1 MFLFLCV
8 LTYLLHIAHF
18 AYTCF
23 YFCVRLHIYYIL
35 HILTLTLTLILDL
48 GCGNS
53 QQRKQTSLKLYVFKS
68 KVKSS
73 LATATLKNS
82 LKGTLYLGTM
92 YLLIRT
98 LRPLTSWEWVGLK
111 WPLRL

>member
-1 MFLFLCV
+1 M
-8 LTYLLHIAHF
+8 
-18 AYTCF
+18 
-23 YFCVRLHIYYIL
+23 RLHIYYIL

-82 LKGTLYLGTM
+82 LKGTLYLGAM
-92 YLLIRT
+92 YLL
-98 LRPLTSWEWVGLK
+98 
-111 WPLRL
+111 RLPHTATIDQLGMGWFEKAS